1 MTVIPQSRL
10 NRRSAF
16 SLAALNLAAALAVP
30 RLAAAAEPHVS
41 TAKPFAKGDIIVAAT
56 VMDNPDD
63 DHAGT
68 GRLLQYDADLNLK
81 GTLWI
86 KSTNHK
92 LSGLTFGPDKTLY
105 GFAPLNHA
113 VVEVGPDA
121 KERALFAFADRAF
134 SNISF
139 AKDGT
144 LLFGEHL
151 VGTKTESRYV
161 STKLPLL
168 KGRNV
173 VGDGHVYRFSID
185 RKQIEEYATDVHGGI
200 EGYHGVTSLVLADN
214 DARAIYISETGNRIL
229 QYDLKNKKQL
239 PDLAVFNDD
248 PQVRML
254 LWMTRMDKNTLLA
267 ITGASMV
274 TIDQNTGK
282 VVREYKMG
290 TFGWAAATPSIDG
303 QHILVG
309 NFMDGDIAKVSVKD
323 GSVVA
328 RGNIG
333 EQRSLSGVAQFP
345 G

>member
-1 MTVIPQSRL
+1 MADISL
-10 NRRSAF
+10 N
-16 SLAALNLAAALAVP
+16 SLARRHALGFAAVALTLP
-30 RLAAAAEPHVS
+30 RLVTAAETRVS
-41 TAKPFAKGDIIVAAT
+41 NATPFAKGDIIVAAT
-56 VMDNPDD
+56 VMDNPND

-68 GRLLQYDADLNLK
+68 GRLLQFDSNLNLK

-86 KSTNHK
+86 KATNHK

-121 KERALFAFADRAF
+121 KERPLFSFADRAF
-134 SNISF
+134 SNVSF
-139 AKDGT
+139 PKDGT
-144 LLFGEHL
+144 ILFGEHL
-151 VGTKTESRYV
+151 VGSKTESRYV
-161 STKLPLL
+161 STKLPLIT
-168 KGRNV
+168 GRTV
-173 VGDGHVYRFSID
+173 VGDGHVYRFSKD

-214 DARAIYISETGNRIL
+214 DTRAIYISETGNRIL
-229 QYDLKNKKQL
+229 QYDLKNKKQM

-254 LWMTRMDKNTLLA
+254 LWMTRMDQDTLLA

-274 TIDQNTGK
+274 TINQNTGK
-282 VVREYKMG
+282 VLREYKMG
-290 TFGWAAATPSIDG
+290 TFGWAAATTSIDG

-309 NFMDGDIAKVSVKD
+309 NFMDGDIAKVNVKD
-323 GSVVA
+323 GAIVA
-328 RGNIG
+328 RANCG
-333 EQRSLSGVAQFP
+333 EKRSLSGVAQFP

>member
-1 MTVIPQSRL
+1 MTV
-10 NRRSAF
+10 NRRQV
-16 SLAALNLAAALAVP
+16 LAAGAAASFILP
-30 RLAAAAEPHVS
+30 RLSVAATERVS
-41 TAKPFAKGDIIVAAT
+41 TATPFAKGDIIVAAT

-68 GRLLQYDADLNLK
+68 GRLLQFDANLNLK

-113 VVEVGPDA
+113 VIEVGPDA
-121 KERALFAFADRAF
+121 KEKSLFSFADRPF
-134 SNISF
+134 SNVSF
-139 AKDGT
+139 PKDGT
-144 LLFGEHL
+144 IIFGEHL
-151 VGTKTESRYV
+151 VGTKTESKYV

-168 KGRNV
+168 KGRDV
-173 VGDGHVYRFSID
+173 VGDGHVYRFSKD
-185 RKQIEEYATDVHGGI
+185 RKLIEEYSTDVHGGM

-214 DARAIYISETGNRIL
+214 DTRAIYISETGNRIL

-254 LWMTRMDKNTLLA
+254 LWMTRFDKDTLLA
-267 ITGASMV
+267 ITGINMV
-274 TIDQNTGK
+274 TIDQKSGK
-282 VVREYKMG
+282 VKREYKLG
-290 TFGWAAATPSIDG
+290 TFGWAAATASIDG
-303 QHILVG
+303 QHIIVG
-309 NFMDGDIAKVSVKD
+309 NFMDGDVVKISVKD
-323 GSVVA
+323 GAVVA
-328 RGNIG
+328 KANIG

>member
-1 MTVIPQSRL
+1 MTITTHL
-10 NRRSAF
+10 NRRHAISI
-16 SLAALNLAAALAVP
+16 AAATALLSPLVHAQE
-30 RLAAAAEPHVS
+30 RVS
-41 TAKPFAKGDIIVAAT
+41 NATPFAKGDIIVAAT
-56 VMDNPDD
+56 VMDNPND
-63 DHAGT
+63 DHAGS
-68 GRLLQYDADLNLK
+68 GRYLQYDSNLNLK

-92 LSGLTFGPDKTLY
+92 LSGLTFGPDKILY

-113 VVEVGPDA
+113 VVEIGPDA
-121 KERALFAFADRAF
+121 KERPLFSFADRPF

-144 LLFGEHL
+144 FLLGEHL
-151 VGTKTESRYV
+151 AGTKTESKYV

-173 VGDGHVYRFSID
+173 VGDGHVYRYSKD
-185 RKQIEEYATDVHGGI
+185 RKMIEEYATAVHGGI
-200 EGYHGVTSLVLADN
+200 EGYHAVTSLVLADN
-214 DARAIYISETGNRIL
+214 DTRAIYISETGNRIL

-239 PDLAVFNDD
+239 PDLAEFKED

-254 LWMTRMDKNTLLA
+254 LWMTRMDKDTLLA
-267 ITGASMV
+267 ITGANMV
-274 TIDQNTGK
+274 IIDQNTGK
-282 VVREYKMG
+282 VVREFKMG

-303 QHILVG
+303 QFILVG

-323 GSVVA
+323 GGVVA
-328 RGNIG
+328 RANIG
-333 EQRSLSGVAQFP
+333 EKRSLSGVAQFP